1 MAMTAAIDELLRGGV
16 DLHCHSG
23 PSPFPRRVD
32 HLDVA
37 RHYAELGFRAVV
49 AKSHHHCTA
58 FDVAALGPHGLA
70 ELPLEVFGGIALN
83 GPVGGVNP
91 IAVDVALRMGARVV
105 WMPTIGADRHLAF
118 HHEHPDAFPH
128 PQVALL
134 PEPPIAVLDDD
145 GELRPETRRTV
156 ELVAD
161 ADAVLASGHL
171 SPAEIVAVFEAAVAA
186 GARRLL
192 LNHPNFIVE
201 ASYRDAERLVGLGAF
216 VEHNLS
222 LYDAQSVFCRWPVA
236 ELARW
241 IDEIGPEH
249 TILASDLG
257 QRQNPLPA
265 DSYRRVCAELLDC
278 GVGEDAIRRI
288 VADNPARLLGLD
300 PL

>member
-1 MAMTAAIDELLRGGV
+1 MAMTDAVDKLLRGGV

-32 HLDVA
+32 HLGVA

-58 FDVAALGPHGLA
+58 FDIAALGPYGLA
-70 ELPLEVFGGIALN
+70 ELPLDVFGGIALN
-83 GPVGGVNP
+83 NPVGGINP
-91 IAVDVALRMGARVV
+91 IAVDVALRMGTRVV

-128 PQVALL
+128 PAVALL
-134 PEPPIAVLDDD
+134 PEPPIPVLGAD
-145 GELRPETRRTV
+145 GELLPEVRQVV
-156 ELVAD
+156 ELIAD
-161 ADAVLASGHL
+161 AGAVLASGHL
-171 SPAEIVAVFEAAVAA
+171 GPAEIVMTFEAAVAA
-186 GARRLL
+186 GATRLL

-201 ASYRDAERLVGLGAF
+201 ASYADAERIVGLGAY

-222 LYDAQSVFCRWPVA
+222 LYDPDSIFCRWPVE

-241 IDEIGPEH
+241 IEEVGPEH

-257 QRQNPLPA
+257 QARNPLPA
-265 DSYRRVCAELLDC
+265 ESYRRICGQLLDL
-278 GVGEDAIRRI
+278 GIGEDALRQI
-288 VADNPARLLGLD
+288 VAENPARLLGLD
-300 PL
+300 D